1 MLVRISP
8 NKYGRKKGSGRLKH
22 RWIAERCLLL
32 GALLT
37 VALPARV
44 SLAQAATQK
53 QPSSNAAQLD
63 AFFAADW
70 EYELEH
76 HPETATYV
84 GDTRFN
90 DRLSDYSAAE
100 ETREAAHAE
109 QQLKLLAKIPAS
121 GLDEQHT
128 ISREMMQRELEASL
142 ESYRLKEWEM
152 PVSQMNGVHLD
163 LAAMYSQMPFR
174 SAQDYRNYIARLRQ
188 VPGVF
193 DQEMSVMR
201 QGMQDHLMEPRYVL
215 EKVAVQTQ
223 DIASSTPEKSPFAL
237 PLEHFPSAVSAAE
250 QQTLR
255 ADLLAAIAQSVLPA
269 YARFA
274 TFVHD
279 TYAPAGRTEP
289 GIWALPNGEAL
300 YRNAIREHV
309 QTTMDANAIFDEG
322 MREVHAIEAQMLAL
336 AKTQGYSDLPS
347 FHKHIQSDPKLRATS
362 ADQLL
367 GLYQH
372 YEDQSRSK
380 LAEVVPVPPV
390 LPLEV
395 VPMDSFRAPN
405 AVPAD
410 YSPGSIASGR
420 PGRVNVNLYNP
431 SDRLLLN
438 VEAIAYHEGLPGH
451 HLQFSFADGLKELPQ
466 FRRFASYDAYSE
478 GWALYAEL
486 LGKELGFY
494 QDPYSEYGRL
504 QNEMWRAIRL
514 VVDTGVHEKHWTR
527 QQMVDF
533 FKQHTAMDDQNIQT
547 EVDRY
552 ISWPGQALSYRLG
565 QQKILEL
572 RERARVRL
580 GERFDVRQFHAR
592 VLSLGPVPLDVLDAS
607 VTRWIDEESKVGK

>member
-1 MLVRISP
+1 MEWARCLEAYSD
-8 NKYGRKKGSGRLKH
+8 KKGCVALKNCTN
-22 RWIAERCLLL
+22 AGPYLLA
-32 GALLT
+32 GVLLT
-37 VALPARV
+37 AAFATG
-44 SLAQAATQK
+44 SSFAQAA
-53 QPSSNAAQLD
+53 SNASAQLD
-63 AFFAADW
+63 AFFAAEW
-70 EYELEH
+70 EYQLEH
-76 HPETATYV
+76 HPEFATYV

-90 DRLSDYSAAE
+90 DRLSDYSAEDEA
-100 ETREAAHAE
+100 REATHARE
-109 QQLKLLAKIPAS
+109 QLKRLAKIPAN

-128 ISREMMQRELEASL
+128 ISREIMQRQLEATI
-142 ESYRLKEWEM
+142 ESDRLKEWEM

-163 LAAMYSQMPFR
+163 LAAMYAQMPFHDVK
-174 SAQDYRNYIARLRQ
+174 DYRNYIARLRQ
-188 VPGVF
+188 VPRVF
-193 DQEMSVMR
+193 DQEIAVMR
-201 QGMQDHLMEPRYVL
+201 LGMRDRLMEPRYLL
-215 EKVAVQTQ
+215 EKVAVEAQE
-223 DIASSTPEKSPFAL
+223 IASTAPDKSPFAL
-237 PLEHFPSAVSAAE
+237 PLEHFPSQVSEAD
-250 QQTLR
+250 QQELR
-255 ADLLAAIAQSVLPA
+255 ADLLSVISQSVLPT

-274 TFVHD
+274 AFVRD

-336 AKTQGYSDLPS
+336 AKTQGYNDLPS
-347 FHKHIQSDPKLRATS
+347 FHAHIQSDPKLRATS
-362 ADQLL
+362 GDQLL

-372 YEDQSRSK
+372 YEDQSRLK
-380 LAEVVPVPPV
+380 LAEVVPVAPS
-390 LPLEV
+390 LKLEV

-431 SDRLLLN
+431 SSRLLLN

-451 HLQFSFADGLKELPQ
+451 HLQFSFADGLKDLPT

-478 GWALYAEL
+478 GWALYAEQ

-533 FKQHTAMDDQNIQT
+533 FQEHTAMDNQNIQT

-572 RERARVRL
+572 RERARKQL
-580 GERFDVRQFHAR
+580 GARFDVRQFHAR